1 MTESRKRADRN
12 GEPGEVQPTR
22 ILCPRDSPGKN
33 TGMGCCALP
42 PPGHLPHPRTEPN
55 SGVVVGPCHDHGRW
69 RVSTDHFSFLS
80 GKEARGSEGRENE
93 EGGGWRFD
101 EEGERNQPVGRMEN
115 LQAGK
120 GWRVAD
126 QRKGP
131 HRREVTVVDV
141 NGAQTGSAGHEQ
153 VQAWAQRELELGQ
166 GSKTECRGLR
176 KAGWPR
182 ERWPQ
187 HMSEAEPFWWKSDD
201 RGCPGP
207 LKRLHGLRFSPPAKS
222 QRSPGNRGSEL
233 VGEEEG
239 TREREVLKTE
249 TVSVLSRILQT
260 SFTGRPLTNRENSLI
275 NRS

>member
-1 MTESRKRADRN
+1 MENQGSFSPPESSVHGILQARILEWVAVPSLLQGIFPTPGLNPTQVWWWVHVTTTAGGESLLITSVFSVGRKRGDQR
-12 GEPGEVQPTR
+12 GEKTRKVGVGGLMKKERGISRLGEW
-22 ILCPRDSPGKN
+22 
-33 TGMGCCALP
+33 
-42 PPGHLPHPRTEPN
+42 RT
-55 SGVVVGPCHDHGRW
+55 C
-69 RVSTDHFSFLS
+69 TL
-80 GKEARGSEGRENE
+80 
-93 EGGGWRFD
+93 
-101 EEGERNQPVGRMEN
+101 
-115 LQAGK
+115 GK

-176 KAGWPR
+176 RAGWPR

-207 LKRLHGLRFSPPAKS
+207 LKRLRGLRFSPPAKS

-239 TREREVLKTE
+239 ARERGSENGDCV
-249 TVSVLSRILQT
+249 
-260 SFTGRPLTNRENSLI
+260 RPVQDPPNLIYREASDQQGEFVN
-275 NRS
+275 